1 MVYPLLIYNLKMQMI
16 KNLYILR
23 SRDKNNFYKMYL
35 NRDSGSVAQSSMDD
49 SAQDKLQNSQ

>member
-1 MVYPLLIYNLKMQMI
+1 MI
-16 KNLYILR
+16 QNLYILR

-35 NRDSGSVAQSSMDD
+35 NRDSGSVAQSSMND